1 MFRWDRG
8 RPVRIERAARTGSV
22 SKKRIERLSH
32 AVRTSRPRSQQCSES
47 DHDIDLKLKMITIES
62 HDLAEMRQHGE
73 RDYPFECCGLML
85 GQFESNG
92 HKIVVETYPISNARE
107 EEAKRNR
114 FLIRPE
120 ELMRGEKYAREKGLD
135 VVGFYH
141 SHPDEPAVPS
151 KYDLEHA
158 WPTYSYIVVSVE
170 KGQAVDLRSWEMEP
184 DRSRFSGEE
193 ITTP

>member
-1 MFRWDRG
+1 M
-8 RPVRIERAARTGSV
+8 IE
-22 SKKRIERLSH
+22 INERQL
-32 AVRTSRPRSQQCSES
+32 E
-47 DHDIDLKLKMITIES
+47 
-62 HDLAEMRQHGE
+62 EMRRHGE

-85 GQFESNG
+85 GRFETTG
-92 HKIVVETYPISNARE
+92 QKLLTETYPISNARE

-120 ELMRGEKYAREKGLD
+120 ELMRGEKYARENGLD

-151 KYDLEHA
+151 KYDLDHA

-170 KGQAVDLRSWEMEP
+170 KGQAVDLRSWEMEA
-184 DRSRFSGEE
+184 DRSRFNEEE
-193 ITTP
+193 ITQSEV

>member
-1 MFRWDRG
+1 
-8 RPVRIERAARTGSV
+8 
-22 SKKRIERLSH
+22 
-32 AVRTSRPRSQQCSES
+32 
-47 DHDIDLKLKMITIES
+47 MITIVEQ
-62 HDLAEMRQHGE
+62 HLTEMRQHGE

-85 GQFESNG
+85 GRFESN
-92 HKIVVETYPISNARE
+92 HKVVMETYPISNARE

-120 ELMRGEKYAREKGLD
+120 ELMRGEKYARAKSLD

-151 KYDLEHA
+151 KYDLDHA

-170 KGQAVDLRSWEMEP
+170 KGQAVDLQSWEMES
-184 DRSRFSGEE
+184 DRSRFSEE
-193 ITTP
+193 VIATSQV